1 MLTPSLFEALAIHV
15 ICSLVLIFL
24 VGGIFCSSSAKTV
37 SLLSAV
43 HFSLVHLFTYGDP
56 STFHFPKL
64 SMVEYGLDVLL
75 HTIRH
80 IIILSK
86 YDSPLLFQSP
96 PHSCGRWLLEIQA
109 YNTFLWHS
117 KVPMELP
124 ISEQCPWSL
133 TTPTLPKHSIASL
146 VMVSFTLS
154 EWIKQKSMNNIVIQ
168 SPVLMLDNYDSLC
181 CYKHCS
187 WQLANLDF
195 SLLGGV
201 QRCSHYF

>member
-43 HFSLVHLFTYGDP
+43 HFSLLHLFTYGDP

-80 IIILSK
+80 IIIILSK
-86 YDSPLLFQSP
+86 YDAPYCSNPL
-96 PHSCGRWLLEIQA
+96 
-109 YNTFLWHS
+109 Y
-117 KVPMELP
+117 
-124 ISEQCPWSL
+124 
-133 TTPTLPKHSIASL
+133 TLA
-146 VMVSFTLS
+146 
-154 EWIKQKSMNNIVIQ
+154 
-168 SPVLMLDNYDSLC
+168 
-181 CYKHCS
+181 
-187 WQLANLDF
+187 
-195 SLLGGV
+195 LGGYLFILYYKPTGA
-201 QRCSHYF
+201 SPHEDS